1 MSRVGYNNDGYFNLR
16 RKMQFLM
23 SYYTLYVY
31 FCVCVAFAKDRNP

>member
-1 MSRVGYNNDGYFNLR
+1 MSRVGYNNDGYFDLR

-23 SYYTLYVY
+23 SYYTPYVY